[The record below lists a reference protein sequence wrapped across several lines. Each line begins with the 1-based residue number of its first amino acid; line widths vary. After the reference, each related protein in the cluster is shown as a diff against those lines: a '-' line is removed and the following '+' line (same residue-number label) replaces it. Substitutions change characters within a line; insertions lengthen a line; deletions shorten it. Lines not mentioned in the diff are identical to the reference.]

1 MGTCIKC
8 KKVYSTFDMVGGC
21 CKNCMPAEKFERI
34 KKIEQEVNE
43 YQNEVAQQE
52 SSTYTKSILG
62 FIFSFLLLNG
72 LIYGTQEIYYMG
84 DVEKCESIEV
94 TLDRMKK
101 DILKSDKYFESRK
114 IEKENI
120 LSLKKKIEQN
130 HSNQYTRYNS
140 LIDSYNQGMPEYK
153 SRLTN
158 YNKQIDNYNDLTQKY
173 NKLAQSA
180 YSRWWLLPIP
190 ISRHM

>member
-1 MGTCIKC
+1 
-8 KKVYSTFDMVGGC
+8 
-21 CKNCMPAEKFERI
+21 
-34 KKIEQEVNE
+34 
-43 YQNEVAQQE
+43 
-52 SSTYTKSILG
+52 
-62 FIFSFLLLNG
+62 
-72 LIYGTQEIYYMG
+72 MG

-101 DILKSDKYFESRK
+101 DILKSDKYFELRK